1 MGVGGGKDTNV
12 PEFFSDV
19 RIPFG
24 FPLSRNV
31 YSTFHLIGS
40 PLQDRP
46 TFAIDPFDD
55 KPFPVFNSAKGQT
68 LQAFVLER
76 QTNILTESWGIF
88 IVGCI

>member
-1 MGVGGGKDTNV
+1 MGGGGGGEEDTNV

-40 PLQDRP
+40 PLQDRL

-68 LQAFVLER
+68 LQAFVSLNDK
-76 QTNILTESWGIF
+76 QTF
-88 IVGCI
+88 